1 MPAPLPQPLSCS
13 FRNAE
18 PPDEALLWE
27 MVYLAVYVP
36 PGQTPPPRVILA
48 LPEVARY
55 VRGWGREDDLGT
67 IALAATDDRPIG
79 AAWLRRWSHDN
90 RGYGFVDVDT
100 PELSIAVLPGSR
112 GRGVGTQMLQHLLA
126 RADRRFERV
135 SLSVT
140 IGNPARRLYDRLGF
154 EPVPMP
160 AGAPSITMVRQ
171 RTRPQSQ

>member
-1 MPAPLPQPLSCS
+1 VTPIPLECS

-18 PPDEALLWE
+18 PGDEPLLWE

-36 PGQTPPPRVILA
+36 PGQTPPPRDILM

-55 VRGWGREDDLGT
+55 VRGWGRDDDIGT
-67 IALAATDDRPIG
+67 IAIAADDDRAIG
-79 AAWLRRWSHDN
+79 AAWLRRWTRDD

-100 PELSIAVLPGSR
+100 PELSVAILPDCR

-140 IGNPARRLYDRLGF
+140 NGNPAARLYQRLGF
-154 EPVPMP
+154 VPVS
-160 AGAPSITMVRQ
+160 AISGAPSTIMVR
-171 RTRPQSQ
+171 RRPRQ